1 MKAICRAMPFLL
13 PWAMTASGAR
23 AQAVDDGYV
32 LQRRFGMEP
41 LFAVAAGQPQGLS
54 VAVGVVVGSVP
65 VRPVECAF
73 GYSTEGVLVQVEP
86 GVGGGKVSLGAARTN
101 GVSGIGAKA
110 SLLRT
115 WGKPWG
121 TRPGTTY
128 VGGELVLAA
137 FVRTNVGVLRRVGNG
152 PGDRTLFTWNLGLGF

>member
-1 MKAICRAMPFLL
+1 MKAIGRAIPFLL
-13 PWAMTASGAR
+13 PWAMTASAAR

-41 LFAVAAGQPQGLS
+41 VFAVAAGQPQGLS
-54 VAVGVVVGSVP
+54 VAAGVVVGSSPVP
-65 VRPVECAF
+65 PVKCAF
-73 GYSTEGVLVQVEP
+73 GYSTEGMLVQVEP
-86 GVGGGKVSLGAARTN
+86 GIGGGKLSLGAARAN
-101 GVSGIGAKA
+101 GVGGVGAKA

-137 FVRTNVGVLRRVGNG
+137 FVRTNVGILRRVGQG
-152 PGDRTLFTWNLGLGF
+152 PGDRTLFTWSVGLGF